1 MSPAITHLILYL
13 CGAFVFGMLVGWL
26 AKQLRVSLATER
38 ERETWEERLRRHTQE
53 LEAARSVVQSNAVQM
68 RGLQDQLTTA
78 DGAVKKLESSLATAQ
93 QELETQAAELT
104 LLQARLSE
112 AQAASAQSNLVLSEE
127 RQLTRR
133 LEEEIK
139 ILRRDVADKAETLTQ
154 LSQRLR
160 AQDLH
165 NTKTRE
171 QEANHQFQRSRLE
184 FTLRARDTE
193 IQQLQSRL
201 ATCEIQQ
208 DHLTESTR
216 NLRHSCARYQSDL
229 HEATAEIERLRTEIT
244 SLNTRDTASVS
255 PMTQLPTPDLRA
267 YMNVQEKDVEIAR
280 LRAQISGLQML
291 LRRGTGRLRLFS
303 NESPVDA
310 AQIDS
315 LQE

>member
-1 MSPAITHLILYL
+1 MSPAITHIIPYL
-13 CGAFVFGMLVGWL
+13 CGAFVFGTLVGWL
-26 AKQLRVSLATER
+26 AKRLRVSLTTER

-53 LEAARSVVQSNAVQM
+53 LEGARSVAQSNAAQM
-68 RGLQDQLTTA
+68 RGLQDQLTRA
-78 DGAVKKLESSLATAQ
+78 DGAVKKLESSLATTQ
-93 QELETQAAELT
+93 QELEPKVAELT

-127 RQLTRR
+127 RQLARR

-139 ILRRDVADKAETLTQ
+139 ILRRDLVDKAETLTQ
-154 LSQRLR
+154 LSQRLK

-165 NTKTRE
+165 DIKTRE
-171 QEANHQFQRSRLE
+171 QEANHQLQRSRLE
-184 FTLRARDTE
+184 FTLRTRDTE

-201 ATCEIQQ
+201 ATFEIQRN
-208 DHLTESTR
+208 HLTESNR

-229 HEATAEIERLRTEIT
+229 HEATAEIERLRSEIT
-244 SLNTRDTASVS
+244 ALSTRDTASVS

-280 LRAQISGLQML
+280 LRARISGLQML
-291 LRRGTGRLRLFS
+291 LRRGTGQLRLFS
-303 NESPVDA
+303 NGSPVDV

-315 LQE
+315 PQE